1 MKNVKRASLPSVE
14 EIALHSA
21 AETEQ
26 DGRAFRW
33 TGEGSFDQSPLPVEQ
48 QGGTHLLAHFIAQH
62 QAAIALAIL
71 AITFLAFLLER
82 FPPSVVAT
90 AGAAAFLVLGLINTK
105 DMMGVFSNS
114 APITIAAMFVLSGA
128 LVRTGTLEAAA
139 GWITSQAAERPKT
152 VLLVFFIGV
161 ITASAFM
168 NNTPVVIVLIPI
180 AVRLARTVGMAPT
193 QLLIPLSYAAI
204 LGGTCTL
211 IGTSTNLLVD
221 GVAREHGL
229 PAFSIFEITPIG
241 LVAAVVGTA
250 TMLLLARFLLPARM
264 SAADL
269 MDEEGKVFFL
279 TELTV
284 SEESRFAGK
293 TLGAVKELNH
303 QGIKLVALYRDG
315 TTTRGVLGEQV
326 LQAGD
331 RIVIKATMPEVLTL
345 HGERGFDILG
355 VGGGES
361 DKDHII
367 VEAVLA
373 PGRGNL
379 RSVNEMRLG
388 RFGVRLLGIS
398 RHRYLPGV
406 DLESVQLRA
415 ADRLLLEGTPEG
427 LAAAA
432 EDADF
437 INVTQP
443 RSRSFRRRKAPV
455 AIAALAG
462 VVLLAALNV
471 MPIEGLA
478 ILAVAVILL
487 LRCIDA
493 EEAWESINGSILVLI
508 FAMLAIGVGL
518 EKTGAVAVVVSGIE
532 PLLGQSSGV
541 AMLVLVYFLAVLL
554 TELITNNAVA
564 VVLTPIAIGLAEGL
578 GLDSRPFLVAIMMGA
593 SASFAT
599 PIGYQTNTMVYASGN
614 YRFADFLRIG
624 LPMNIIVGVATCAAI
639 ALLMPLSK

>member
-1 MKNVKRASLPSVE
+1 
-14 EIALHSA
+14 
-21 AETEQ
+21 
-26 DGRAFRW
+26 
-33 TGEGSFDQSPLPVEQ
+33 
-48 QGGTHLLAHFIAQH
+48 LAQFIAQQ

-71 AITFLAFLLER
+71 AATFIAFLWER
-82 FPPSVVAT
+82 LPPAVVAT
-90 AGAAAFLVLGLINTK
+90 AGAAAFLVLGLVNTK
-105 DMMGVFSNS
+105 DVMGVFSNS
-114 APITIAAMFVLSGA
+114 APITIAAMFILSGA

-139 GWITSQAAERPKT
+139 SWITSRAAERPKT
-152 VLLVFFIGV
+152 VLLVFFAGV
-161 ITASAFM
+161 VAASAFM
-168 NNTPVVIVLIPI
+168 NNTPVVMVLIPI

-229 PAFSIFEITPIG
+229 PAFSIFEITPVG

-250 TMLLLARFLLPARM
+250 TMLLLARVLLPARM

-269 MDEEGKVFFL
+269 MEEEGKVFFL

-284 SEESRFAGK
+284 SQESRFTGK
-293 TLGAVKELNH
+293 KLGDIKELNRA
-303 QGIKLVALYRDG
+303 GIQLVALQRDG
-315 TTTRGVLGEQV
+315 TSNRETLRDQV
-326 LQAGD
+326 LKAGD
-331 RIVIKATMPEVLTL
+331 RIIIRATMPEVLTL
-345 HGERGFDILG
+345 HGERGLDILG

-361 DKDHII
+361 DSEHII

-373 PGRGNL
+373 PGRGTL
-379 RSVNEMRLG
+379 RSVREMRLG

-398 RHRYLPGV
+398 RHRYLPGI
-406 DLESVQLRA
+406 DLDSVQLRA

-432 EDADF
+432 EEADF

-443 RSRSFRRRKAPV
+443 RSRSFRRKKAPI
-455 AIAALAG
+455 AIAVLAG

-478 ILAVAVILL
+478 VLGVAVILL
-487 LRCIDA
+487 LRCLDA
-493 EEAWESINGSILVLI
+493 EEAWESINGGILVLI
-508 FAMLAIGVGL
+508 FGMLAIGVGL
-518 EKTGAVAVVVSGIE
+518 EKTGAVSAIVDGME
-532 PLLGQSSGV
+532 PLLGQASGF
-541 AMLVLVYFLAVLL
+541 VLLAIVYFLAVGL

-564 VVLTPIAIGLAEGL
+564 VVLTPIVIALAEGL
-578 GLDSRPFLVAIMMGA
+578 GLDSRPFLIAVMMGA

-614 YRFADFLRIG
+614 YRFTDFLRIG
-624 LPMNIIVGVATCAAI
+624 LPMNIIVGVATCIAI
-639 ALLMPLSK
+639 ALFIPLSK

>member
-1 MKNVKRASLPSVE
+1 MA
-14 EIALHSA
+14 
-21 AETEQ
+21 Q
-26 DGRAFRW
+26 
-33 TGEGSFDQSPLPVEQ
+33 
-48 QGGTHLLAHFIAQH
+48 FIEQH
-62 QAAIALAIL
+62 QAGIALALL
-71 AITFLAFLLER
+71 AATFIAFLLER
-82 FPPSVVAT
+82 YPPAVVGT
-90 AGAAAFLVLGLINTK
+90 AGAAAFLVLGLIDTK
-105 DMMGVFSNS
+105 DVMGVFSNS

-139 GWITSQAAERPKT
+139 SWITSRAAERPKT
-152 VLLVFFIGV
+152 VLLLFLLGTIV
-161 ITASAFM
+161 ASAFM
-168 NNTPVVIVLIPI
+168 NNTPVVVVLIPI
-180 AVRLARTVGMAPT
+180 AVRLARTMGMAPT

-229 PAFSIFEITPIG
+229 PAFSIFEITPVG
-241 LVAAVVGTA
+241 LVAAVVGTG
-250 TMLLLARFLLPARM
+250 TMLLLARALLPARM

-269 MDEEGKVFFL
+269 MDEEGKVLFL

-284 SEESRFAGK
+284 CEGSRFAGK
-293 TLGAVKELNH
+293 TLGDIKELNRTGV
-303 QGIKLVALYRDG
+303 QLVALHRNGSSRRD
-315 TTTRGVLGEQV
+315 LADHV

-331 RIVIKATMPEVLTL
+331 RIVIQASMPEVLTL

-361 DKDHII
+361 GAHHTI

-379 RSVNEMRLG
+379 RSVRDMRLG

-398 RHRYLPGV
+398 RHRYLPGL

-432 EDADF
+432 EEADF
-437 INVTQP
+437 INITQP
-443 RSRSFRRRKAPV
+443 RSRSFRRKKAPV

-462 VVLLAALNV
+462 VVLLAALHV

-478 ILAVAVILL
+478 VLGVALILL

-493 EEAWESINGSILVLI
+493 EEAWESINGGILVLI

-518 EKTGAVAVVVSGIE
+518 EKTGAVQVIVAAIE
-532 PLLGQSSGV
+532 PMLGQSSGF
-541 AMLVLVYFLAVLL
+541 VLLAVVYFLAVIL

-624 LPMNIIVGVATCAAI
+624 IPMNLVVGVATCIAI

>member
-1 MKNVKRASLPSVE
+1 MSASEQSTERPS
-14 EIALHSA
+14 
-21 AETEQ
+21 
-26 DGRAFRW
+26 
-33 TGEGSFDQSPLPVEQ
+33 PVSE
-48 QGGTHLLAHFIAQH
+48 FIAQH
-62 QAAIALAIL
+62 QAGIAIALL
-71 AITFLAFLLER
+71 AATFIAFLLER
-82 FPPSVVAT
+82 YPPAVVAT
-90 AGAAAFLVLGLINTK
+90 AGAAAFLVLGLIDTK
-105 DMMGVFSNS
+105 DVMGVFSNS
-114 APITIAAMFVLSGA
+114 APITIAAMLILSGA

-139 GWITSQAAERPKT
+139 SWVTSQAAARPKT
-152 VLLVFFIGV
+152 VLVAFFAGV
-161 ITASAFM
+161 IVASAFM
-168 NNTPVVIVLIPI
+168 NNTPVVVVLIPI

-229 PAFSIFEITPIG
+229 PAFSIFEITPVG
-241 LVAAVVGTA
+241 LVVAVVGTT
-250 TMLLLARFLLPARM
+250 TMLLLARVLLPARM

-269 MDEEGKVFFL
+269 MDEEGKVLFV

-284 SEESRFAGK
+284 LQGSRFAGRR
-293 TLGAVKELNH
+293 LGDIKQLNRV
-303 QGIKLVALYRDG
+303 GIQLVALQRDG
-315 TTTRGVLGEQV
+315 ASIRDALGDQD
-326 LQAGD
+326 LKAGD
-331 RIVIKATMPEVLTL
+331 RLAIRATMPEVLTL

-355 VGGGES
+355 VGGGET

-373 PGRGNL
+373 SSRRNL
-379 RSVNEMRLG
+379 RSVREMRLG

-398 RHRYLPGV
+398 RHRYAPDA
-406 DLESVQLRA
+406 DLESVKLRA

-432 EDADF
+432 EEADF

-443 RSRSFRRRKAPV
+443 RSRSFRRKKAPV
-455 AIAALAG
+455 AIAAISG

-478 ILAVAVILL
+478 VLAVAVILL
-487 LRCIDA
+487 LRCLDA
-493 EEAWESINGSILVLI
+493 EEAWESINGGILVLI

-518 EKTGAVAVVVSGIE
+518 EKTGAVRSIVDAIE
-532 PLLGQSSGV
+532 PLLGQSSGYV
-541 AMLVLVYFLAVLL
+541 ALVVVYFLAVLM

-624 LPMNIIVGVATCAAI
+624 LPMNIIVGIASCMAI

>member
-1 MKNVKRASLPSVE
+1 LADF
-14 EIALHSA
+14 I
-21 AETEQ
+21 
-26 DGRAFRW
+26 
-33 TGEGSFDQSPLPVEQ
+33 
-48 QGGTHLLAHFIAQH
+48 THH
-62 QAAIALAIL
+62 QAAIALIIL
-71 AITFLAFLLER
+71 AATFVAFLLER
-82 FPPSVVAT
+82 FPPSVVAIS
-90 AGAAAFLVLGLINTK
+90 GAAAFLVLGLIDTK
-105 DMMGVFSNS
+105 DVMGVFSNS

-139 GWITSQAAERPKT
+139 NWLTSKANERPKT
-152 VLLVFFIGV
+152 VLLLFFAGTV
-161 ITASAFM
+161 VASAFM
-168 NNTPVVIVLIPI
+168 NNTPVVVVLLPIV
-180 AVRLARTVGMAPT
+180 VRLARSVGMAPT

-221 GVAREHGL
+221 GVARDHGL
-229 PAFSIFEITPIG
+229 PAFSIFEITPVGI
-241 LVAAVVGTA
+241 VAALVGTA
-250 TMLLLARFLLPARM
+250 TMLLLARYLLPARM
-264 SAADL
+264 SATEL
-269 MDEEGKVFFL
+269 MNEEGKVYFL
-279 TELTV
+279 TALTV
-284 SEESRFAGK
+284 SDESRFAGK
-293 TLGAVKELNH
+293 KLGDIKELNH
-303 QGIKLVALYRDG
+303 SGIQLVAVQRDG
-315 TTTRGVLGEQV
+315 ASNRHTLRDQV
-326 LQAGD
+326 LKPGD
-331 RIVIKATMPEVLTL
+331 RIVIQATMPEVLTL

-355 VGGGES
+355 VGGGET
-361 DKDHII
+361 DKEHII

-379 RSVNEMRLG
+379 RSVSEMRLG

-398 RHRYLPGV
+398 RHRYLPGEE
-406 DLESVQLRA
+406 LESLQLRA

-437 INVTQP
+437 INITQP
-443 RSRSFRRRKAPV
+443 RSRSFRRKKAPI

-462 VVLLAALNV
+462 VVLLAAANV

-478 ILAVAVILL
+478 VLGVAAILL

-493 EEAWESINGSILVLI
+493 EEAWESINGGILVLI

-518 EKTGAVAVVVSGIE
+518 EKTGAVREIVAAIE
-532 PLLGQSSGV
+532 PMLGQSSG
-541 AMLVLVYFLAVLL
+541 LVSLVVVYFLAVLM

-624 LPMNIIVGVATCAAI
+624 VPMNIIVGIATCTAI
-639 ALLMPLSK
+639 ALLMPLTK

>member
-1 MKNVKRASLPSVE
+1 V
-14 EIALHSA
+14 
-21 AETEQ
+21 T
-26 DGRAFRW
+26 D
-33 TGEGSFDQSPLPVEQ
+33 
-48 QGGTHLLAHFIAQH
+48 FIAQH
-62 QAAIALAIL
+62 QAGIALVLL
-71 AITFLAFLLER
+71 AATFAAFLLER
-82 FPPSVVAT
+82 FPPAVVAT
-90 AGAAAFLVLGLINTK
+90 AGAAAFLVLGLIDTK
-105 DMMGVFSNS
+105 DVMSVFSNS
-114 APITIAAMFVLSGA
+114 APITIAAMFILSGA

-139 GWITSQAAERPKT
+139 SWVTSQAAERPKT
-152 VLLVFFIGV
+152 VLLAFFAGV
-161 ITASAFM
+161 IGASAFM
-168 NNTPVVIVLIPI
+168 NNTPVVVVLIPI

-229 PAFSIFEITPIG
+229 PAFSIFEITPVG

-250 TMLLLARFLLPARM
+250 TMLLLARYLLPARM

-269 MDEEGKVFFL
+269 MDAEGKTFFL
-279 TELTV
+279 TELMV
-284 SEESRFAGK
+284 SDESRFASK
-293 TLGAVKELNH
+293 KLGSVKELNH
-303 QGIKLVALYRDG
+303 PGIKLVSLYRDG
-315 TTTRGVLGEQV
+315 STIRGVLGDQI
-326 LQAGD
+326 LQPGD
-331 RIVIKATMPEVLTL
+331 RIAIKATMPEVLTL

-379 RSVNEMRLG
+379 RSVSEMRLG

-398 RHRYLPGV
+398 RHRYLPGF
-406 DLESVQLRA
+406 DLDSVQLRA

-432 EDADF
+432 EEADF
-437 INVTQP
+437 INITQP
-443 RSRSFRRRKAPV
+443 RSRSFRRKKAPV
-455 AIAALAG
+455 AIAAIGG

-478 ILAVAVILL
+478 VLGVAVILL

-493 EEAWESINGSILVLI
+493 DEAWESVNGGILVLI

-518 EKTGAVAVVVSGIE
+518 EKTGAVREIVAAIE
-532 PLLGQSSGV
+532 PMLGQSSGFV
-541 AMLVLVYFLAVLL
+541 MLAVVYFLAVAL

-624 LPMNIIVGVATCAAI
+624 VPMNIIVGVATCTAI

>member
-1 MKNVKRASLPSVE
+1 LTN
-14 EIALHSA
+14 
-21 AETEQ
+21 
-26 DGRAFRW
+26 
-33 TGEGSFDQSPLPVEQ
+33 
-48 QGGTHLLAHFIAQH
+48 FIEQH
-62 QAAIALAIL
+62 QAVIAIVIL
-71 AITFLAFLLER
+71 AATFVAFLLER
-82 FPPSVVAT
+82 FPPAVVAT
-90 AGAAAFLVLGLINTK
+90 AGAAAFLVLGLIDTS
-105 DMMGVFSNS
+105 DVMSVFSNS
-114 APITIAAMFVLSGA
+114 APITIAAMFILSGA

-139 GWITSQAAERPKT
+139 SWITSRAVERPKT
-152 VLLVFFIGV
+152 VVLLFIAGT
-161 ITASAFM
+161 IAASAFM
-168 NNTPVVIVLIPI
+168 NNTPVVVVLIPI
-180 AVRLARTVGMAPT
+180 AVRLARTVGLAPT

-229 PAFSIFEITPIG
+229 PAFSIFEITPVG
-241 LVAAVVGTA
+241 LVAAVVGTV
-250 TMLLLARFLLPARM
+250 TMLLLARVLLPARI

-269 MDEEGKVFFL
+269 MDEEGKVLFL

-293 TLGAVKELNH
+293 KLGEVKELN
-303 QGIKLVALYRDG
+303 RDG
-315 TTTRGVLGEQV
+315 TELIALHRNGAPSRDTLGEQV

-331 RIVIKATMPEVLTL
+331 RIVILATMPEVLTL
-345 HGERGFDILG
+345 HGERAFDILG
-355 VGGGES
+355 VGVGES
-361 DKDHII
+361 DKEHII

-373 PGRGNL
+373 PGRGTL
-379 RSVNEMRLG
+379 RSVSEMRLG

-398 RHRYLPGV
+398 RHRYLPGS

-432 EDADF
+432 EEADF

-443 RSRSFRRRKAPV
+443 RSRSFRRRKAPI

-462 VVLLAALNV
+462 VVILAAMNV

-478 ILAVAVILL
+478 VLAVAVILL

-493 EEAWESINGSILVLI
+493 DEAWESINGGILVLI
-508 FAMLAIGVGL
+508 FAMLAIGAGL
-518 EKTGAVAVVVSGIE
+518 EKTGAVREIVDWIE
-532 PLLGQSSGV
+532 PFLAQNSG
-541 AMLVLVYFLAVLL
+541 LVLLFVLYFLAVML

-578 GLDSRPFLVAIMMGA
+578 GLDSRPLLVAVMMGA

-624 LPMNIIVGVATCAAI
+624 VPMNIIVGIATCLAI
-639 ALLMPLSK
+639 SVLMPFSK

>member
-1 MKNVKRASLPSVE
+1 
-14 EIALHSA
+14 
-21 AETEQ
+21 
-26 DGRAFRW
+26 
-33 TGEGSFDQSPLPVEQ
+33 
-48 QGGTHLLAHFIAQH
+48 
-62 QAAIALAIL
+62 
-71 AITFLAFLLER
+71 
-82 FPPSVVAT
+82 
-90 AGAAAFLVLGLINTK
+90 
-105 DMMGVFSNS
+105 
-114 APITIAAMFVLSGA
+114 
-128 LVRTGTLEAAA
+128 
-139 GWITSQAAERPKT
+139 
-152 VLLVFFIGV
+152 
-161 ITASAFM
+161 
-168 NNTPVVIVLIPI
+168 
-180 AVRLARTVGMAPT
+180 MAPT

-229 PAFSIFEITPIG
+229 PAFSIFEIAPVG
-241 LVAAVVGTA
+241 LVTATVGMA
-250 TMLLLARFLLPARM
+250 TMLVLARVLLPARM

-293 TLGAVKELNH
+293 KLGAVKELN
-303 QGIKLVALYRDG
+303 QPGIKLVALYRNG
-315 TTTRGVLGEQV
+315 STSRGILGDEA
-326 LQAGD
+326 LKAGD
-331 RIVIKATMPEVLTL
+331 RIIIKATMPEVLTL

-361 DKDHII
+361 GKEQII

-373 PGRGNL
+373 PGRGAAF

-406 DLESVQLRA
+406 DLDSVQLRA

-437 INVTQP
+437 INMTQP
-443 RSRSFRRRKAPV
+443 RSRSFRRRKAPI
-455 AIAALAG
+455 AIATLAG

-478 ILAVAVILL
+478 VLGVAVILL

-493 EEAWESINGSILVLI
+493 DEAWESINGGILVLI

-518 EKTGAVAVVVSGIE
+518 EKSGAVQQIVDQIE
-532 PLLGQSSGV
+532 PILGQSSGF
-541 AMLVLVYFLAVLL
+541 VLILALYFLAVML

-564 VVLTPIAIGLAEGL
+564 VVLTPIAIGLADGL
-578 GLDSRPFLVAIMMGA
+578 GLDSRPLLVAVMLGA

-614 YRFADFLRIG
+614 YRFADFIKIG
-624 LPMNIIVGVATCAAI
+624 VPMNLIVGIATCIAI
-639 ALLMPLSK
+639 SVLMPF

>member
-1 MKNVKRASLPSVE
+1 MEEFAGAAS
-14 EIALHSA
+14 
-21 AETEQ
+21 ETECG
-26 DGRAFRW
+26 GRALEW
-33 TGEGSFDQSPLPVEQ
+33 TRRDSFDQCPLPSSQ
-48 QGGTHLLAHFIAQH
+48 QSGLPPVSEFIAQH
-62 QAAIALAIL
+62 QAGIAIALL
-71 AITFLAFLLER
+71 AATFIAFLLER
-82 FPPSVVAT
+82 YPPAVVAT
-90 AGAAAFLVLGLINTK
+90 AGAAAFLVLGLIDTK
-105 DMMGVFSNS
+105 DVMGVFSNS
-114 APITIAAMFVLSGA
+114 APITIAAMLILSGA

-139 GWITSQAAERPKT
+139 SWVTSQAAARPKT
-152 VLLVFFIGV
+152 VLVAFFAGV
-161 ITASAFM
+161 IVASAFM
-168 NNTPVVIVLIPI
+168 NNTPVVVVLIPI
-180 AVRLARTVGMAPT
+180 TVRLARTVGMAPT

-229 PAFSIFEITPIG
+229 PAFSIFEITPVG
-241 LVAAVVGTA
+241 LVVAVVGTT
-250 TMLLLARFLLPARM
+250 TMLLLARVLLPARM

-269 MDEEGKVFFL
+269 MDEEGKVLFL

-284 SEESRFAGK
+284 LQGSRFAGRR
-293 TLGAVKELNH
+293 LGDIKQLNRA
-303 QGIKLVALYRDG
+303 GIQLVALQRDG
-315 TTTRGVLGEQV
+315 ASIRDALGDQD
-326 LQAGD
+326 LKAGD
-331 RIVIKATMPEVLTL
+331 RLAIRATMPEVLTL
-345 HGERGFDILG
+345 HGERGLDILG
-355 VGGGES
+355 VGGGET

-373 PGRGNL
+373 SSRRNL
-379 RSVNEMRLG
+379 RSVREMRLG

-398 RHRYLPGV
+398 RHRYTPDA
-406 DLESVQLRA
+406 DLESVKLRA

-432 EDADF
+432 EEADF

-443 RSRSFRRRKAPV
+443 RSRSFRRKKAPV
-455 AIAALAG
+455 AIAAISG

-478 ILAVAVILL
+478 VLAVAVILL
-487 LRCIDA
+487 LRCLDA
-493 EEAWESINGSILVLI
+493 EEAWESINGGILVLI

-518 EKTGAVAVVVSGIE
+518 EKTGAVRSIVDAIE
-532 PLLGQSSGV
+532 PLLGQSSGY
-541 AMLVLVYFLAVLL
+541 AALVVVYFLAVLM

-624 LPMNIIVGVATCAAI
+624 LPMNIIVGIASCLAI

>member
-1 MKNVKRASLPSVE
+1 
-14 EIALHSA
+14 
-21 AETEQ
+21 
-26 DGRAFRW
+26 
-33 TGEGSFDQSPLPVEQ
+33 
-48 QGGTHLLAHFIAQH
+48 LAQFIEQH
-62 QAAIALAIL
+62 QAGIALALL
-71 AITFLAFLLER
+71 AATFIAFLLER
-82 FPPSVVAT
+82 YPPAVVGT
-90 AGAAAFLVLGLINTK
+90 AGAAAFLVLGLIDTK
-105 DMMGVFSNS
+105 DVMGVFSNS

-139 GWITSQAAERPKT
+139 SWITSRAAERSKT
-152 VLLVFFIGV
+152 VLLLFLLGTIV
-161 ITASAFM
+161 ASAFM
-168 NNTPVVIVLIPI
+168 NNTPVVVVLIPI
-180 AVRLARTVGMAPT
+180 AVRLARTMGAPT

-221 GVAREHGL
+221 GVACEHGL
-229 PAFSIFEITPIG
+229 PAFSIFEITPVG
-241 LVAAVVGTA
+241 LVAAVVGTG
-250 TMLLLARFLLPARM
+250 TMLLLARALLPARM

-269 MDEEGKVFFL
+269 MDEEGKVLFL

-284 SEESRFAGK
+284 CEGSRFAGK
-293 TLGAVKELNH
+293 TLGDIKELNRTGV
-303 QGIKLVALYRDG
+303 QLVALHRNGSSRRD
-315 TTTRGVLGEQV
+315 LADHV

-331 RIVIKATMPEVLTL
+331 RIVIQASMPEVLTL

-361 DKDHII
+361 GAHHTI

-379 RSVNEMRLG
+379 RSVRDMRLG

-398 RHRYLPGV
+398 RHRYLPGL

-432 EDADF
+432 EEADF
-437 INVTQP
+437 INITQP
-443 RSRSFRRRKAPV
+443 RSRSFRRKKAPV

-462 VVLLAALNV
+462 VVLLAALHV

-478 ILAVAVILL
+478 VLGVALILL

-493 EEAWESINGSILVLI
+493 EEAWESINGGILVLI

-518 EKTGAVAVVVSGIE
+518 EKTGAVQVIVAAIE
-532 PLLGQSSGV
+532 PMLGQSSGF
-541 AMLVLVYFLAVLL
+541 VLLAVVYFLAVIL

-624 LPMNIIVGVATCAAI
+624 IPMNLVVGVATCIAI

>member
-1 MKNVKRASLPSVE
+1 MRRSSV
-14 EIALHSA
+14 SM
-21 AETEQ
+21 
-26 DGRAFRW
+26 DGRRI
-33 TGEGSFDQSPLPVEQ
+33 FDQSPPSQRKQRGAV
-48 QGGTHLLAHFIAQH
+48 TKLAQFIEQH
-62 QAAIALAIL
+62 QAALALFIL
-71 AITFLAFLLER
+71 AATFIGFLLER
-82 FPPSVVAT
+82 FHPSVVAT
-90 AGAAAFLVLGLINTK
+90 AGAAGFLVLGLINTK
-105 DMMGVFSNS
+105 DVMSVFSNS
-114 APITIAAMFVLSGA
+114 APITIAAMFILSGA

-139 GWITSQAAERPKT
+139 SWITSCAATRPKT
-152 VLLVFFIGV
+152 VVLLFFTGTIA
-161 ITASAFM
+161 ASAFM
-168 NNTPVVIVLIPI
+168 NNTPVVVVLIPVV
-180 AVRLARTVGMAPT
+180 VRLARTVGMAPT
-193 QLLIPLSYAAI
+193 QLLIPFSYAAI

-229 PAFSIFEITPIG
+229 PAFSIFEITPVG
-241 LVAAVVGTA
+241 LVTAAVGTV
-250 TMLLLARFLLPARM
+250 TMLLLARVLLPARM

-284 SEESRFAGK
+284 SEGSRFVDK
-293 TLGAVKELNH
+293 KLGAVKELNH
-303 QGIKLVALYRDG
+303 SGIKLVALYRDG
-315 TTTRGVLGEQV
+315 SASCGVLGDQILKV
-326 LQAGD
+326 GD
-331 RIVIKATMPEVLTL
+331 RIIIKATMPEALTL
-345 HGERGFDILG
+345 YGERGFDILG

-361 DKDHII
+361 SSDHII

-373 PGRGNL
+373 PGRGAAY

-388 RFGVRLLGIS
+388 RYGVRLLGIS

-406 DLESVQLRA
+406 DLDSVQLRA

-427 LAAAA
+427 LATAA
-432 EDADF
+432 EEADF
-437 INVTQP
+437 INITQP
-443 RSRSFRRRKAPV
+443 RSRSFRRRKAPF

-478 ILAVAVILL
+478 VLGVTVILL

-493 EEAWESINGSILVLI
+493 EEAWESINGGILVLI

-518 EKTGAVAVVVSGIE
+518 EKTGAVHEIVGRIE
-532 PLLGQSSGV
+532 PILGQSSGFV
-541 AMLVLVYFLAVLL
+541 SILALYFLAVTL

-564 VVLTPIAIGLAEGL
+564 VVLTPIAIGFAEGL
-578 GLDSRPFLVAIMMGA
+578 GLDSRPLLVAVMMGA

-614 YRFADFLRIG
+614 YRFMDFIRIG
-624 LPMNIIVGVATCAAI
+624 VPMNLIVGIATCVAI
-639 ALLMPLSK
+639 SILMPLSK

>member
-1 MKNVKRASLPSVE
+1 M
-14 EIALHSA
+14 
-21 AETEQ
+21 
-26 DGRAFRW
+26 
-33 TGEGSFDQSPLPVEQ
+33 
-48 QGGTHLLAHFIAQH
+48 AHFIAQH

-71 AITFLAFLLER
+71 AGTFLAFLMER
-82 FPPSVVAT
+82 FPPAVVAT
-90 AGAAAFLVLGLINTK
+90 AGAAAFLALGLVNTK
-105 DMMGVFSNS
+105 DLMGVFSNS
-114 APITIAAMFVLSGA
+114 APITIAAMFILSGA

-139 GWITSQAAERPKT
+139 SWVTSKATERPKT
-152 VLLVFFIGV
+152 VLLLFFAGV
-161 ITASAFM
+161 VAASAFM
-168 NNTPVVIVLIPI
+168 NNTPVVVVLIPI
-180 AVRLARTVGMAPT
+180 AVRLARTVGLAPT

-229 PAFSIFEITPIG
+229 PAFSIFEITPVG

-250 TMLLLARFLLPARM
+250 TMLLLARYLLPARM

-269 MDEEGKVFFL
+269 MDEDGKVFFL

-284 SEESRFAGK
+284 LDGSRFAGR
-293 TLGAVKELNH
+293 TLDSVKQLNRA
-303 QGIKLVALYRDG
+303 GIEIIILYRDG
-315 TTTRGVLGEQV
+315 EARSGFLGDQM
-326 LQAGD
+326 LQPGD
-331 RIVIKATMPEVLTL
+331 RIAVKATMPELLTL
-345 HGERGFDILG
+345 HGEPGLTILG
-355 VGGGES
+355 AGGGHLSEN
-361 DKDHII
+361 HII
-367 VEAVLA
+367 VEAVA
-373 PGRGNL
+373 AQGHGVS
-379 RSVNEMRLG
+379 RSAHDMRLS

-406 DLESVQLRA
+406 DLETVQLRA

-432 EDADF
+432 EETDF

-443 RSRSFRRRKAPV
+443 RARSYRRKKAPI

-462 VVLLAALNV
+462 VVSLAALNV

-478 ILAVAVILL
+478 VLGVAVILL

-493 EEAWESINGSILVLI
+493 EEAWESINGGILVLI

-518 EKTGAVAVVVSGIE
+518 EKTGAVRAIVAAIE
-532 PLLGQSSGV
+532 PLLGQSSGYV
-541 AMLVLVYFLAVLL
+541 TLAVVYFLAVLL

-624 LPMNIIVGVATCAAI
+624 VPMNLIVGVATCTAI
-639 ALLMPLSK
+639 ALL

>member
-1 MKNVKRASLPSVE
+1 MA
-14 EIALHSA
+14 
-21 AETEQ
+21 Q
-26 DGRAFRW
+26 
-33 TGEGSFDQSPLPVEQ
+33 
-48 QGGTHLLAHFIAQH
+48 FIAQH
-62 QAAIALAIL
+62 QAGIALAIL
-71 AITFLAFLLER
+71 AATFIAFLLER
-82 FPPSVVAT
+82 YPPAVVAT

-105 DMMGVFSNS
+105 DVMGVFSNS

-128 LVRTGTLEAAA
+128 LVRTGTLDAAA
-139 GWITSQAAERPKT
+139 AWVTSRAELRPKT
-152 VLLVFFIGV
+152 VVILFIAGT
-161 ITASAFM
+161 IAASAFM
-168 NNTPVVIVLIPI
+168 NNTPVVAVLIPI
-180 AVRLARTVGMAPT
+180 TVRLARTVGMAPT

-221 GVAREHGL
+221 GVAREHDL
-229 PAFSIFEITPIG
+229 PAFSIFEITPVG
-241 LVAAVVGTA
+241 LVAATVGTA
-250 TMLLLARFLLPARM
+250 TMLFLARVLLPARM

-279 TELTV
+279 TEISV
-284 SEESRFAGK
+284 SAESRFAGK
-293 TLGAVKELNH
+293 KLGAVKELNH
-303 QGIKLVALYRDG
+303 PGIKLVALYRNG
-315 TTTRGVLGEQV
+315 STTRGVLGDQI

-331 RIVIKATMPEVLTL
+331 RIVIKATMSEVLTL
-345 HGERGFDILG
+345 HGERGLDILG

-361 DKDHII
+361 GKDHII

-373 PGRGNL
+373 PGRGAAY
-379 RSVNEMRLG
+379 RSVNDMRLG

-398 RHRYLPGV
+398 RHRYLPGMEL
-406 DLESVQLRA
+406 DSVQLRA

-432 EDADF
+432 EEADF
-437 INVTQP
+437 INITQP
-443 RSRSFRRRKAPV
+443 RSRSYRRRKAPI

-462 VVLLAALNV
+462 VVLLAALNI

-478 ILAVAVILL
+478 VLGVALILL
-487 LRCIDA
+487 LRCLDA
-493 EEAWESINGSILVLI
+493 DEAWESINGGILVLI

-518 EKTGAVAVVVSGIE
+518 EKTGAVQEIVDAIE
-532 PLLGQSSGV
+532 PLLGVSSGF
-541 AMLVLVYFLAVLL
+541 VLILAVYFLAVTL

-578 GLDSRPFLVAIMMGA
+578 GLDSRPLLVAVMMGA

-614 YRFADFLRIG
+614 YRFTDFIKIG
-624 LPMNIIVGVATCAAI
+624 APMNLIVGIATCIAI
-639 ALLMPLSK
+639 TVLMPLS